1 LFGLGKRRSRF
12 GKYLDTHSISQQEI
26 SMESG
31 VSKSTISRL
40 CQPGEN
46 DPTLGVAK
54 KIIKSLKKYDSRVD
68 YRDFWDM

>member
-1 LFGLGKRRSRF
+1 MFGLGKRRSRF
-12 GKYLDTHSISQQEI
+12 GKYLDSHSISQQEI
-26 SMESG
+26 SKESG

-40 CQPGEN
+40 CQPEEN

-54 KIIKSLKKYDSRVD
+54 KIIKSLKKYDSSVD